1 MMATQA
7 DAARSAYD
15 IAFQVSPIILTG
27 GIASGMLG
35 NAIPIIALVGQLAGF
50 AQGALTSGFSFE
62 DFYARFLPIH
72 GSTVISNTVGTYPF
86 ANQSVAAN
94 ALVQQPLTVSLQM
107 IAPVKD
113 AGGYLTKL
121 PIFMNLQ
128 QSLQAHNI
136 GGGTYTIA
144 TPSYIYTNCLMTN
157 MSDITSGETNQQ
169 QIIWQLDFVQPL
181 ISLQDATNA
190 VNGLM
195 SKLQNAQATNGQW
208 SGQSGVPSPG
218 ALNGLTQQSAGVI
231 NFTPT
236 L

>member
-1 MMATQA
+1 MATQA

-15 IAFQVSPIILTG
+15 LAFQVSPIILTG
-27 GIASGMLG
+27 GIASSMLG

-50 AQGALTSGFSFE
+50 AQGALASGFNFE
-62 DFYARFLPIH
+62 DFYARFLPIP
-72 GSTVISNTVGTYPF
+72 GATVISNTVGTYPF

-94 ALVQQPLTVSLQM
+94 ALIQQPLAISLQM
-107 IAPVKD
+107 IVPVKE

-128 QSLQAHNI
+128 QTLQAHNI

-157 MSDITSGETNQQ
+157 MSDITSGETKQQ
-169 QIIWQLDFVQPL
+169 QIMWQLDFVQPL
-181 ISLQDATNA
+181 ISLSAAANA

-195 SKLQNAQATNGQW
+195 SKIANQQVTNGQW
-208 SGQSGVPSPG
+208 SGLSGVASPG
-218 ALNGLTQQSAGVI
+218 ALGNMLTGQPANI
-231 NFTPT
+231 PNFA
-236 L
+236 